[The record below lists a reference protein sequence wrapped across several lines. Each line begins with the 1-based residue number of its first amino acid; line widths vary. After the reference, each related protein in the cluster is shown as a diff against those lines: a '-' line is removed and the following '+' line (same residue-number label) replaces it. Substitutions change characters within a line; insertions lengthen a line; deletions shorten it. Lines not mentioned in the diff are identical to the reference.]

1 MKKFSLL
8 ISALALFFAVSCV
21 QETQEQ
27 VQPEKFDVELIEMSF
42 EACLG
47 GQTKVEV
54 GTPVD
59 GGYKTFWSPED
70 AIYVYALGG
79 DLADNSAYIFTC
91 DLDQASASAT
101 FTGCAPAADEY
112 YAIYTASGRDHVWD
126 PSTKT
131 IMLDGVA
138 YDAVPDNKFCPVLVA
153 KAENGKLSFQ
163 HLTGYFKFTVPDSD
177 LPIERISLNTKDA
190 KLMCADANFNLE
202 TMQVEEILSASAY
215 AHLYPAEGE
224 EVIAPGTYYYTLLCG
239 ELEEGFCLEFYNTEG
254 LRYMKSTDIPVKI
267 KAGEIIN
274 LGVVD
279 DVRFDYP
286 ISSVA
291 DVLVGSDGEYY
302 RVSGYVTMVENAKYG
317 NWWLKDENGDE
328 LYIYGTINEFG
339 VYQLQGLKAGDFV
352 TVQGP
357 RFTYGTTIELQDVSI
372 VDVKHNNVVTILS
385 TSWATRVIGSM
396 GEDITVDLEVSGEDF
411 EIVVPEELAGLIT
424 VVKQEE
430 IDGCTRV
437 TFRVAENNG
446 QKYTARITFKAKG
459 QDGEE
464 YWTATEFT
472 QNPKIREV
480 TAAEFN
486 NASDEALVY
495 WVTGCVSDI
504 VHLKYGNLYVRDYT
518 GEIYVYGTYDTSGR
532 RFDSFET
539 PVNVGDIISVVEYR
553 DVYGGE
559 PQMKNAIMREHIPV
573 QAVSIANLATL
584 GESSDAYYRVKGKV
598 VSIRIDDD
606 SEDETGLFTLMD
618 ETGSVEVDGLAA
630 GWGGERGN
638 LSALN
643 IKLGDTVTLTGQC
656 LSDGGSVQIQNAF
669 YVTHES
675 FDPEE
680 DTEGDVE

>member
-1 MKKFSLL
+1 MFSV
-8 ISALALFFAVSCV
+8 VSCV
-21 QETQEQ
+21 EEAQAP
-27 VQPEKFDVELIEMSF
+27 VQPDNSDLELIEMSF
-42 EACLG
+42 AAG
-47 GQTKVEV
+47 IDGKTKVEV
-54 GTPVD
+54 GTPID
-59 GGYKTFWSPED
+59 GGYKTFWSPDD
-70 AIYVYALGG
+70 AINVYAYSEGM
-79 DLADNSAYIFTC
+79 ADNSAHLFTT
-91 DLDQASASAT
+91 DIEAASASAT
-101 FTGCAPAADEY
+101 FSGMVPVADEY
-112 YAIYTASGRDHVWD
+112 YAFYPVRPHEFD
-126 PSTKT
+126 PATKT

-138 YDAVPDNKFCPVLVA
+138 YDAVPDNKFSPALVA
-153 KAENGKLSFQ
+153 KAEDGVLSFK
-163 HLTGYFKFTVPDSD
+163 HLTGYLKFTIPDED
-177 LPIERISLNTKDA
+177 LPIDRVALYTKGTG
-190 KLMCADANFNLE
+190 LMCADVNFNLE
-202 TMQVEEILSASAY
+202 TMAIEEILSASQY
-215 AHLYPAEGE
+215 SHIYPAEGE
-224 EVIAPGTYYYTLLCG
+224 DVVAPGTYYFTLLPG
-239 ELEEGFCLEFYNTEG
+239 VLEEGFRLEFYSTSGVRYIKNTDMSVE
-254 LRYMKSTDIPVKI
+254 I

-274 LGVVD
+274 LGVID
-279 DVRFDYP
+279 DVKFDYP

-291 DVLVGSDGEYY
+291 DVLAGSDGEYY
-302 RVSGYVTMVENAKYG
+302 RVSGYVTMVENTRYG

-339 VYQLQGLKAGDFV
+339 VYQLQGLKVGDFV

-372 VDVKHNNVVTILS
+372 VDVKHNNVVKILS
-385 TSWATRVIGSM
+385 TSWETRVIFSM

-411 EIVVPEELAGLIT
+411 EIVVPEELAGQIT

-472 QNPKIREV
+472 QGPKIREV

-518 GEIYVYGTYDTSGR
+518 GEIYVYGTYDTRGR

-553 DVYGGE
+553 DVYGGV

-573 QAVSIANLATL
+573 QAVSIANLATF

-598 VSIRIDDD
+598 VSIGIDDD
-606 SEDETGLFTLMD
+606 REDETGLFTLMD

-669 YVTHES
+669 YVSHTPADDV
-675 FDPEE
+675 FYG
-680 DTEGDVE
+680 DTEDVEIP